1 VSEPDATER
10 DGTPPVR
17 SGGET
22 AQTLHRGLRVLE
34 LLAESRDGL
43 TVNELV
49 TALGAN
55 RTVVYRL
62 VATLAEHR
70 LVARDDS
77 GRTRLGLGVLV
88 LARQARP
95 QLVEAAL
102 PLLRRLADE
111 VGATATLTVADGGEA
126 LAVAVVEPRRTD
138 FHVAYRVGSRHPL
151 DRGAA
156 GVAIL
161 AGRPPYGDE
170 PAAVT
175 EARALGYAVTSGQ
188 LQPGAYGVAA
198 PVPFGAG
205 ALEASVGVITFEAG
219 AAEAVVPQVLATATQ
234 VAGLLA

>member
-1 VSEPDATER
+1 
-10 DGTPPVR
+10 VR

>member
-1 VSEPDATER
+1 VTENSIPA
-10 DGTPPVR
+10 GTPAVR

-49 TALGAN
+49 AGLGVN

-62 VATLAEHR
+62 LATLTEHR
-70 LVARDDS
+70 LVVRDDE
-77 GRTRLGLGVLV
+77 GRARLGAGMLI

-95 QLVEAAL
+95 QLVDAAV

-111 VGATATLTVADGGEA
+111 VGATATLTIADGGEA

-138 FHVAYRVGSRHPL
+138 LHVAYRVGSRHPL

-161 AGRPPYGDE
+161 AGRPPYDAE

-175 EARALGYAVTSGQ
+175 EARAKGYAVSSGQ

-198 PVPFGAG
+198 PVRSADG
-205 ALEASVGVITFEAG
+205 ALEASVGIITFEPAL
-219 AAEAVVPQVLATATQ
+219 ADSVIAVLATASA
-234 VAGLLA
+234 VGGLLA

>member
-1 VSEPDATER
+1 MTETEASEPGR
-10 DGTPPVR
+10 TPAVR

-49 TALGAN
+49 TGLGAN

-62 VATLAEHR
+62 LATLAEHR
-70 LVARDDS
+70 LVVRDDS
-77 GRTRLGLGVLV
+77 GRTRLGLGVLE

-102 PLLRRLADE
+102 PLLRGLADD

-156 GVAIL
+156 GIAIL
-161 AGRPPYGDE
+161 AGRPASADE

-175 EARALGYAVTSGQ
+175 EARARGYAVTSGQ

-198 PVPFGAG
+198 PVRFSDG
-205 ALEASVGVITFEAG
+205 ALEASVGVITFEPG
-219 AAEAVVPQVLATATQ
+219 AAEAVVPQVLATAQ
-234 VAGLLA
+234 AVGGLLR